1 MSSAEDE
8 PAFDP
13 AAYKQEMLLQSDM
26 AAEAWYRW
34 REVVELWWADATRL
48 LLDKASIAA
57 GDVVLDLA
65 AGVGGQSIAALE
77 RVTAT
82 GSVVAVDVSASSLS
96 LAQER
101 VRACGFDNLEV
112 EVGDAETFGR
122 DGASFDAVISRI
134 GLTYFTDCVGTLGRT
149 HALLRDGGKISAAV
163 YSTAGSNGFLS
174 IPIEVIGRRAAVPP
188 PPQVQP
194 GPFSLGDPEALRSV
208 VEEAGFSEVEVC
220 AVSSPILLESAARF
234 VEFERDCFVGLSRMM
249 RNLGPVEQEA
259 VWDEISALLAELEG
273 PDGFAGPCELLVVS
287 GLKLGNTP
295 LVRQGP

>member
-1 MSSAEDE
+1 MSPAETE

-13 AAYKQEMLLQSDM
+13 AAYKQEMLLQSDL

-48 LLDKASIAA
+48 LLDKASITA
-57 GDVVLDLA
+57 GDTVLDLA

-82 GSVVAVDVSASSLS
+82 GSVVAVDVSASSLG

-101 VRACGFDNLEV
+101 ARARGFDNLEV
-112 EVGDAETFGR
+112 EVGDAEAF
-122 DGASFDAVISRI
+122 DGDGTSFDAVISRI
-134 GLTYFTDCVGTLGRT
+134 GLTYFTNGVGTLRRM
-149 HALLRDGGKISAAV
+149 HSLLSDTGKVSAAV
-163 YSTAGSNGFLS
+163 YSTADRNGFLS
-174 IPIEVIGRRAAVPP
+174 VPIEIAGRHAALPP

-208 VEEAGFSEVEVC
+208 VEEAGFYEVEVQK
-220 AVSSPILLESAARF
+220 VSSPILLESAGRF

-249 RNLGPVEQEA
+249 RNLRPVEQEA
-259 VWDEISALLAELEG
+259 VWGEISGSLAEFEG
-273 PDGFAGPCELLVVS
+273 PDGFVGPCELLVVS
-287 GLKLGNTP
+287 GLKQGNTP
-295 LVRQGP
+295 PARRP